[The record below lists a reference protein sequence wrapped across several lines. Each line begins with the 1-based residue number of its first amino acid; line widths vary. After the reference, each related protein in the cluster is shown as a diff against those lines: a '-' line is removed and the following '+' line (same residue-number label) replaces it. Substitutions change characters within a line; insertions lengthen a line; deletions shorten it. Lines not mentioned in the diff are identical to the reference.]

1 MATTILARHPLA
13 TLSSDSDLAL
23 VLELEDPVLMS
34 PERLEEVLRL
44 SAPGEVEP
52 EVRAY
57 LWGLYDQRRIAVYSG
72 APH

>member
-1 MATTILARHPLA
+1 MANTILARHPLA

-52 EVRAY
+52 
-57 LWGLYDQRRIAVYSG
+57 
-72 APH
+72 

>member
-1 MATTILARHPLA
+1 
-13 TLSSDSDLAL
+13 
-23 VLELEDPVLMS
+23 MS
-34 PERLEEVLRL
+34 HERLEEVLRL

-57 LWGLYDQRRIAVYSG
+57 LWGLYDQRRVAVYTG

>member
-1 MATTILARHPLA
+1 MANTILARHPLA

-34 PERLEEVLRL
+34 LERIEEVLRL
-44 SAPGEVEP
+44 SAPDETEP

-57 LWGLYDQRRIAVYSG
+57 LWGLYDQRRVAVYSG

>member
-1 MATTILARHPLA
+1 MANTILARHPLA

-23 VLELEDPVLMS
+23 ILELEDPLLMS
-34 PERLEEVLRL
+34 PERLEEILRL
-44 SAPGEVEP
+44 SRPSEVEP

-57 LWGLYDQRRIAVYSG
+57 LWGLYDQRRVAVYSG